1 MTTITRDHLTLLAN
15 ANWRMSDCEYGAP
28 EIDGKRP
35 YGNSSVESDLEEL
48 LPHLDEHERSAR
60 HRELVTVI
68 PAIIRAYTE
77 AQPVPDPT
85 GQQILATPM
94 HDNDANAAT
103 IRGYLVFLVAAVW
116 RENENF
122 SGKRPFGNS
131 GWDMELYR
139 ALGEAGYIRWI
150 LDEDGEIEDFDDE
163 TGDRLIE
170 SAITALADAE

>member
-1 MTTITRDHLTLLAN
+1 MTTITPDHLTLLAN

-35 YGNSSVESDLEEL
+35 YGSSSVETDLADI
-48 LPHLDEHERSAR
+48 LPHLDEDAR
-60 HRELVTVI
+60 VQTHRDLVQVI
-68 PAIIRAYTE
+68 PAVIRAYTE
-77 AQPVPDPT
+77 SQPVPDPT

-94 HDNDANAAT
+94 QPNDANAAT
-103 IRGYLVFLVAAVW
+103 IRGYLVLLLAAVW
-116 RENENF
+116 RENEGF

-170 SAITALADAE
+170 SAISALADPE